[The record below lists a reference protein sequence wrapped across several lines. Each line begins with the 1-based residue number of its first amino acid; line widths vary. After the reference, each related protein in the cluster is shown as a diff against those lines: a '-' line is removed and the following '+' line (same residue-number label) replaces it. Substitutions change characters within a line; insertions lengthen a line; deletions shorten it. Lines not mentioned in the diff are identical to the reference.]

1 MGRNV
6 LRGTSQSNVD
16 CSLVK
21 RFPIRESRTV
31 EFRSDFVNLFNQA
44 NRNNPI
50 RDISGVTATGGSVF
64 LSRQLRA
71 ASWLEFQLETARLR
85 LPLSSLPATVSSPYI
100 TPPMLAPSRR
110 LKKSSTSVEFLRE
123 ADAGVATGKNDYG
136 VGVLC
141 RTSDPGLADS
151 PRAAGEQQQVGGWK
165 TQSADSGRC

>member
-64 LSRQLRA
+64 LSGQLRA
-71 ASWLEFQLETARLR
+71 ASWLEFQLETG
-85 LPLSSLPATVSSPYI
+85 PV
-100 TPPMLAPSRR
+100 PP
-110 LKKSSTSVEFLRE
+110 SVEQP
-123 ADAGVATGKNDYG
+123 A
-136 VGVLC
+136 
-141 RTSDPGLADS
+141 SHGL
-151 PRAAGEQQQVGGWK
+151 
-165 TQSADSGRC
+165 QSVHHAPNARPVETPEEKLNIG